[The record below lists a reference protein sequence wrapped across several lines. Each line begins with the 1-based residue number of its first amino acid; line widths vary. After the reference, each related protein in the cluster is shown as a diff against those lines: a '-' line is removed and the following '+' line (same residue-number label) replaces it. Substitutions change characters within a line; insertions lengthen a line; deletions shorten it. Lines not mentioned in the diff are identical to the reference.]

1 MAVDTNPFADFSR
14 MYAQGLELNLRASK
28 IIQSGWERA
37 LREYLSLMES
47 SFRQLEP
54 LSKGEMPK
62 DPAAAQQALIGAE
75 GEAIAR
81 ATQNLQK
88 IQQESMQ
95 ELGALMRESLETFS
109 RMSPFMRMP
118 PSAGQ

>member
-37 LREYLSLMES
+37 LKEYLSLMES

-95 ELGALMRESLETFS
+95 ELGALMQESLETFS